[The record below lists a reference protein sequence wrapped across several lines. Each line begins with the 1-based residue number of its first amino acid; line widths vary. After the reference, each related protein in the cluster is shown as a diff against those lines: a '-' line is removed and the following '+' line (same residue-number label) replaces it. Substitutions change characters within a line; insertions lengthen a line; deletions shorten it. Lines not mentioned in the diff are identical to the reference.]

1 MKNKYKYYIILL
13 SVVSFI
19 WMSDLDYTVRDI
31 EGSSN
36 ITLLS
41 SDIYET
47 TLEITVDDFILLPTD
62 SNKYKVYIDKIMLVL

>member
-13 SVVSFI
+13 SVISFI
-19 WMSDLDYTVRDI
+19 WMSDVHYTVRDI
-31 EGSSN
+31 QGSSN

-47 TLEITVDDFILLPTD
+47 SLEIIVDDYILLPTD
-62 SNKYKVYIDKIMLVL
+62 GDKYKVYIDNNSQ